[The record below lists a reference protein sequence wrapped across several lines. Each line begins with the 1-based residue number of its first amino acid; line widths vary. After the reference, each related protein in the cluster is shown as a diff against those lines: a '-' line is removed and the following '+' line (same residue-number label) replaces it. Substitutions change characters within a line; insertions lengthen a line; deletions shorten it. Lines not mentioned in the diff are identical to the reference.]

1 MATQEEFIKALIS
14 RLQQPENPP
23 ATTSAFNNL
32 NQLPQSQFPSQQ
44 ANIGQV
50 EQGSLASG
58 FAPPAQQPVQQQA
71 PPPQAQPERDL
82 NLFGGFDRAFLPE
95 AAPIQEEESQN
106 VLMQA
111 GRGFGR
117 GVAQG
122 TLTLGE
128 GLFATADMVTNL
140 AGYEDAIDPATSE
153 ALKLIQDSRKAVGN
167 EEGMVGKLAEALGS
181 MVPLLVPG
189 LGAAGV
195 GTRAAGF
202 VAKGAG
208 YAEAARRNLGY
219 AKGLKALSVVTA
231 STMGGGTANQMLEA
245 YEDAG
250 NEVSTAKRNL
260 AVATGLGIG
269 LLDLAPMEILL
280 RGIPNTMAKNVT
292 NGYIRRATENITNAG
307 AEGGQEA
314 ISGMLQELSAQS
326 NYNPD
331 QPIGDSALSD
341 FGYGAGAGSI
351 VDMLFGR
358 RVKYAKN
365 QKEIDKEYQGTEQLE
380 SLDEEFLKDMQTS
393 EKDVAFYDSDGNQQA
408 GQVVDFGDDFVT
420 LSVGDDLVNVPRDQ
434 SVDEQSGDS
443 LASDKDLLTPRFKIN
458 NRELGDFSAA
468 ELIDEQTRQMLPQ
481 YALDA
486 VDAGDMSLGE
496 ALNIFQSSDG
506 TMEVTMS
513 AGKAYRI
520 KAIRAEM
527 KRRNPDFDQNIS
539 EKAAKNESDVATGLA
554 VDSGEIGDFIAGTMG
569 DNQDTVLGRVVSDTD
584 VSRGPEI
591 EASVLVKAFK
601 RNKVNKTEQKQYIE
615 EVTGDANTP
624 ISDLDSNQKAL
635 IHEKVVTHQARKAA
649 KKDANKAADDLA
661 KTEEEIE
668 RRAAKLAEGS
678 TKASEGPAPTPVA
691 TADTP
696 VTPEAVAP
704 APVTPEPVVEEV
716 VAEEPAAFE
725 PVVFDSKDV
734 ANSKPRYRDEIP
746 EFESLLDKALY
757 IVRDGVKKSKK
768 DASIINELKAAL
780 PGMTEADI
788 RRMGTTI
795 AAEVKERGEAA
806 RKANQSVFKIPTVVP
821 QQAPQ
826 VEAAQPV
833 AVQPEVAQVEV
844 VQPEAEAEDSG
855 GRKSYKIPFDTLDDV
870 RSSTAVQSDFT
881 ISEVQN
887 ELRSEF
893 NPINDA
899 VTELAKT
906 GEVVSLGNGRY
917 RFTPVP
923 TAVDTTTPD
932 SESTQNITLD
942 LVPPQDSAAQVK
954 AELEQ
959 IAQDDTGQ
967 KPKKKK
973 KGRLQKDSVAVVSPV
988 EEADIRDTIG
998 ELSGGDAKALQIGMA
1013 AYRKLRDNGADHNTA
1028 RTEFS
1033 VDPEFQDQLVG
1044 DINFARPAQQSSD
1057 ANVALTAIPNLNTPQ
1072 GPSILVPQKDKPI
1085 DYNQFIRIKKIVNNI
1100 APEADLVVASQL
1112 YGQVTGEGAERKFL
1126 INGQEVGY
1134 DEALGLQVGNVVAVS
1149 VADGHLDPEN
1159 VAYHEATHFLF
1170 NNGFLNDSEI
1180 KSLIANQ
1187 PRLERIVL
1195 EHLGQKQ
1202 YDLVMSGN
1210 EFQNFNELIAYSSAL
1225 YNRGLDIDG
1234 KIPPEFTPPLRR
1246 AFAKIARLFK
1256 QLKSNFTGEFI
1267 PMELE
1272 QVFEQVRQGRAGKR
1286 TPDKDS
1292 VKRIKSV
1299 MLASDP
1305 TGMSSA
1311 TPLAVIK
1318 QGPIAASSTVT
1329 GVMGRN
1335 FTFSPDTP
1343 QRPAFKSKLKGIL
1356 EEQREQK
1363 YLPDAW
1369 GRIKET
1375 KNGSSVAGRLTGVKV
1390 DEFNDSGLGD
1400 YLNRLPADKSV
1411 KGEDLL
1417 EFFEDREQVVEIQ
1430 IYGAPIGA
1438 NRDAQTEREY
1448 QDALRQDRNNEAYEQ
1463 IANDAITSLRLG
1475 RGAARV
1481 VDVMT
1486 TAINVVSLV
1495 PNPAVADQA
1504 FPESIVKAV
1513 RDLEQVIPE
1522 LRGNAAEVQSR
1533 VDTFNDGTTK
1543 KLLNLAN
1550 AISAEDANENSPFN
1564 KTLLGLTLVDTD
1576 SNGVNF
1582 QDFDF
1587 KNERAGFSPT
1597 STLDV
1602 GFGYVG
1608 GQQGSMGFS
1617 GGQPNFY
1624 YAWTTMG
1631 GRELAEVGGDLFL
1644 NKNATEALER
1654 LKGYRDIIYTIPL
1667 TKGEGIEHVHY
1678 PNVRNAFMHMRLA
1691 DIVLDDGTTVLVVEE
1706 IQSDVHQAAQR
1717 KMREMATEY
1726 LYADNEISQPDY
1738 EALTREEK
1746 NLVRPMMD
1754 MFASEVYGKL
1764 VPDLPMK
1771 KENSRLQFAMHQL
1784 VRMAIN
1790 GGYDHIAVSNG
1801 DLQVER
1807 YRNAIKANIDGLV
1820 LTKFT
1825 NTHELVESG
1834 IIESVNSLPGGIPA
1848 VSIRLNAAEFEADT
1862 RFDNEFL
1869 RSDAV
1874 TVDGDGNVS
1883 VVLTEAAIQEELNEL
1898 RQDGSFEPAYP
1909 DPNTG
1914 EFDDAR
1920 ALGGLEAPSSLNVDE
1935 EQRDVIAQNK
1945 LEQAQEEVANFV
1957 SEPSAQLSFDAASI
1971 KKATQGIKAEFMP
1984 ATEATS
1990 SELAQLA
1997 IIKAITKAYPQLAQ
2011 SWIASYT
2018 QPVIGKTREGG
2029 EVGGSFFRDSVELGN
2044 NNITMEGNPSLDQWL
2059 GEDIAVLVRN
2069 ELDNPAMR
2077 GKEFHQKNFIKFIQD
2092 KAVSV
2097 EVEANKLANGET
2109 NLTDY
2114 QKSVAKLVT
2123 SAKDRTTGAI
2133 DIPVG
2138 GGFKN
2143 VYDVKIPQALDN
2155 ALASLHEGSNKEIK
2169 KIKDKIAFNSKDN
2182 LLYLGSSS
2190 GEFLP
2195 ASQYEGTSDILPEGK
2210 ATIIKASDIQ
2220 SQPLRGRPI
2229 AAISDETT
2237 ALKEALAENDSI
2249 IDKVAEETG
2258 FKRIPLDKDA
2268 PDGARMPM
2276 FRNEDTNELKSAR
2289 EFSDEYQNRYMIP
2302 VSNSRNALRLYTLT
2316 EDMKTSPQVS
2326 APSEIYFARVENER
2340 TAATNQG
2347 TDNLRGVMKNGR
2359 QKGIDFIN
2367 SLPFFNTLKDMP
2379 EKKEFYLERA
2389 KYLGTV
2395 AQSTKIATFLRDE
2408 IGNQF
2413 LARSGSKN
2421 RASTEA
2427 LRGAIF
2433 QYLTTGDAQQ
2443 EAVLLQQLGALD
2455 PRAAKASAKAKDM
2468 IEKLGLELMQAGL
2481 LPANSFYKYRRS
2493 YLPRIYLKNVLED
2506 KMDARFSYLKPR
2518 KDDMTDQAQEALGV
2532 INELDPAFLVSRA
2545 IQRPVRDLQFIEF
2558 MNSVAGNEAWTVAD
2572 DQFVVEYTGP
2582 DGKPQKVS
2590 GFYLL
2595 DQVNTLTSIAA
2606 AVEAADPDKA
2616 VKLRSDAAQIDSMV
2630 RTTFEERG
2638 VLQYITDPNIDI
2650 SGITQ
2655 TYGFEF
2661 KRVPRGRQYGML
2673 AGRLVRQEIFDDVV
2687 ASSAMLNIG
2696 DQAYVNI
2703 LSTGRKAT
2711 AIWKTIKVPLN
2722 PPTIARNT
2730 FSNAIL
2736 MHLSGVPFYRVIPR
2750 MVEAAREIV
2759 AYNNKDFEN
2768 SKHYAAMIARG
2779 VQQSSFTDQELILM
2793 QDDMLDFLRSVD
2805 AKDLGM
2811 IGWLKL
2817 NTWTRLAQKAS
2828 KLYQGIEVVGKTA
2841 IAIDVMEREG
2851 GTADDA
2857 FMRAQEYL
2865 FDYSDVPQTVR
2876 AIRQSPVGIPFLTF
2890 QYKVLPVLAKT
2901 ALRNP
2906 MKFAPYVALS
2916 YALPSL
2922 FMSAF
2927 DIDDEEYEAVKK
2939 AMPDYL
2945 RGNPGLIPVPARDS
2959 KGRLQFLDTSYLY
2972 PWGSFT
2978 GLLANS
2984 VSGGK
2989 QLFGA
2994 KKPEDQGFSIKD
3006 VTSTLGMFGGP
3017 AWSLAGAAQNLDPF
3031 TQRPIVNP
3039 EDPMFV
3045 SGAIEKPFYRRGKMT
3060 DAMFW
3065 AANQYL
3071 LPGFLNTEYGAVA
3084 KLNTALKGDRK
3095 ANGIEADTLGQAIMR
3110 FVGLNL
3116 TNVDP
3121 LQIQMSLRYLD
3132 GEKSKITTQINRLRK
3147 DQSLSVQERERR
3159 IGNYYEVLSS
3169 YKQKKAALI
3178 QAGRTSRNVTER
3190 LRRKDTQPSPA
3201 QSSYTRP

>member
-1 MATQEEFIKALIS
+1 MATQEEFIQALIS

-58 FAPPAQQPVQQQA
+58 FAPEERDGTFMLNRATGQVVTGVAKQPVQQQA
-71 PPPQAQPERDL
+71 PPPQAQSERDL
-82 NLFGGFDRAFLPE
+82 NLFGGFNRAFLPE

-106 VLMQA
+106 VLMQV

-140 AGYEDAIDPATSE
+140 AGYEDSIDPATSE

-202 VAKGAG
+202 AARGAG

-219 AKGLKALSVVTA
+219 AKGLKALSVMTA

-280 RGIPNTMAKNVT
+280 RGIPNTMAKNVS

-314 ISGMLQELSAQS
+314 LSGILQELSAQG

-351 VDMLFGR
+351 VDLLFGR

-393 EKDVAFYDSDGNQQA
+393 EKDVAFYDADGNQQS

-420 LSVGDDLVNVPRDQ
+420 LSVGDDLINVPRDQ

-458 NRELGDFSAA
+458 GRELGDFSAA

-496 ALNIFQSSDG
+496 ALDIFQSSDG
-506 TMEVTMS
+506 TMELTMS

-527 KRRNPDFDQNIS
+527 KRRNPEFDQNIS

-554 VDSGEIGDFIAGTMG
+554 VDSGEIGDFIAGTVG
-569 DNQDTVLGRVVSDTD
+569 DNQDTVLGRVASDTD

-591 EASVLVKAFK
+591 ETSVLVKAFK
-601 RNKVNKTEQKQYIE
+601 RNGVNKSEQKQYIQ
-615 EVTGDANTP
+615 EVTGGRNVP
-624 ISDLDSNQKAL
+624 VSDLNSNQKAA
-635 IHEKVVTHQARKAA
+635 IHEKVVTHRERKKA
-649 KKDANKAADDLA
+649 KKEADKAADDQA

-668 RRAAKLAEGS
+668 KRAAKLAEGS
-678 TKASEGPAPTPVA
+678 AKASEGPAPTPVA
-691 TADTP
+691 AADTP
-696 VTPEAVAP
+696 VTPAAVAP
-704 APVTPEPVVEEV
+704 APVTPEAVTPEPVTPEPVVEEV

-788 RRMGTTI
+788 RSMGTTI

-833 AVQPEVAQVEV
+833 AVQPETVQPAA
-844 VQPEAEAEDSG
+844 VQPETVQPSVVE
-855 GRKSYKIPFDTLDDV
+855 T
-870 RSSTAVQSDFT
+870 TA
-881 ISEVQN
+881 
-887 ELRSEF
+887 
-893 NPINDA
+893 
-899 VTELAKT
+899 
-906 GEVVSLGNGRY
+906 
-917 RFTPVP
+917 
-923 TAVDTTTPD
+923 PD

-942 LVPPQDSAAQVK
+942 LVSPQDPAAQVK

-959 IAQDDTGQ
+959 IAQDEAGQ

-973 KGRLQKDSVAVVSPV
+973 KGRLQKGTVAVVSPA

-1013 AYRKLRDNGADHNTA
+1013 AYRKLRDDGADHDTA

-1033 VDPEFQDQLVG
+1033 VDPKFQDQLVG
-1044 DINFARPAQQSSD
+1044 DIDFARPAQQSTD
-1057 ANVALTAIPNLNTPQ
+1057 ADVALTAIPNLNTPQ

-1187 PRLERIVL
+1187 PRLERIVRD
-1195 EHLGQKQ
+1195 HLGQKQ
-1202 YDLVMSGN
+1202 YDIVMSGN
-1210 EFQNFNELIAYSSAL
+1210 DFQNFNELIAYASAL

-1246 AFAKIARLFK
+1246 AFAKLARLFK

-1311 TPLAVIK
+1311 TPLAVMK
-1318 QGPIAASSTVT
+1318 QGPIAASSTVA
-1329 GVMGRN
+1329 GAMNRD

-1356 EEQREQK
+1356 EEKREQK

-1375 KNGSSVAGRLTGVKV
+1375 KNGSSVAGVLTGVKV

-1417 EFFEDREQVVEIQ
+1417 EFFEDREQIVEIQ
-1430 IYGAPIGA
+1430 IYGTPIGA

-1463 IANDAITSLRLG
+1463 VANQAINSLRLG
-1475 RGAARV
+1475 TGAAHV

-1486 TAINVVSLV
+1486 TAINIQSRV
-1495 PNPAVADQA
+1495 PNPEVADQA
-1504 FPESIVKAV
+1504 FPESIIKAV
-1513 RDLEQVIPE
+1513 KDLEQEIPD
-1522 LRGNAAEVQSR
+1522 LRGTTSEVQSMI
-1533 VDTFNDGTTK
+1533 DSLNDKTRK
-1543 KLLNLAN
+1543 KFLNLAN
-1550 AISAEDANENSPFN
+1550 VISTEAANEESPFN

-1576 SNGVNF
+1576 YSGTAL
-1582 QDFDF
+1582 QKMKF
-1587 KNERAGFSPT
+1587 KDGGAGLSTKESFTPSSGSIAAGFG
-1597 STLDV
+1597 DV
-1602 GFGYVG
+1602 GGDR
-1608 GQQGSMGFS
+1608 GSVGFS
-1617 GGQPNFY
+1617 DDQPNFY

-1631 GRELAEVGGDLFL
+1631 GRELPEIGSDLFL
-1644 NKNATEALER
+1644 NKNATEALMA
-1654 LKGYRDIIYTIPL
+1654 LDGYRDIIYTIPL
-1667 TKGEGIEHVHY
+1667 TKGEGMEHMHY
-1678 PNVRNAFMHMRLA
+1678 PDVRNAFMHMRLS
-1691 DIVLDDGTTVLVVEE
+1691 DIVLDDGSTVLVVEE
-1706 IQSDVHQAAQR
+1706 IQSDIHQAAQR
-1717 KMREMATEY
+1717 KMREMATDY
-1726 LYADNEISQPDY
+1726 LFAEGEISQPDY
-1738 EALTREEK
+1738 ISLSRDEK

-1754 MFASEVYGKL
+1754 MFSDRVYGKL
-1764 VPDLPMK
+1764 LPDLPMK

-1790 GGYDHIAVSNG
+1790 GGYDHIAVSNS

-1807 YRNAIKANIDGLV
+1807 YRNTIKANIDGLV

-1825 NTHELVESG
+1825 NTYELVESG
-1834 IIESVNSLPGGIPA
+1834 IIESINSLPGGIPA
-1848 VSIRLNAAEFEADT
+1848 VSIRLNAAEFEDDT
-1862 RFDNEFL
+1862 RFNDEFL

-1874 TVDGDGNVS
+1874 TVDGEGNVS
-1883 VVLTEAAIQEELNEL
+1883 LILTESAIQAELDEL
-1898 RQDGSFEPAYP
+1898 RRDGSFEPAYP

-1914 EFDDAR
+1914 EFDAAR
-1920 ALGGLEAPSSLNVDE
+1920 ALGGLEAPPSLNVDE
-1935 EQRDVIAQNK
+1935 EQRNVIAQNK
-1945 LEQAQEEVANFV
+1945 LEQAQEEVSDFV
-1957 SEPSAQLSFDAASI
+1957 SEPSITLASSAEAI
-1971 KKATQGIKAEFMP
+1971 QAIKAEFMP

-1990 SELAQLA
+1990 SQLAQLA
-1997 IIKAITKAYPQLAQ
+1997 IAKAITKAYPQLSQ

-2029 EVGGSFFRDSVELGN
+2029 DVQGSFFRDSVELGN
-2044 NNITMEGNPSLDQWL
+2044 NSITMEGNPTLDEWL

-2069 ELDNPAMR
+2069 ELENPEMR
-2077 GKEFHQKNFIKFIQD
+2077 GQEFYKKDFIKFIQD

-2097 EVEANKLANGET
+2097 EAEANKIANGET

-2114 QKSVAKLVT
+2114 QKKVAKLVT

-2143 VYDVKIPQALDN
+2143 IYDVKIPQALDN

-2169 KIKDKIAFNSKDN
+2169 KIRDKIAFNSKDN

-2190 GEFLP
+2190 GKFLSP
-2195 ASQYEGTSDILPEGK
+2195 RQYEGTSDILPEGE

-2229 AAISDETT
+2229 AAISGETT
-2237 ALKEALAENDSI
+2237 ALQEALADNDFI

-2258 FKRIPLDKDA
+2258 FKRIPMNVDDPNGTML
-2268 PDGARMPM
+2268 PM
-2276 FRNEDTNELKSAR
+2276 FRNEDTGELKSAR

-2326 APSEIYFARVENER
+2326 APSEIYFAKVENER

-2379 EKKEFYLERA
+2379 QKKEFYLERA

-2413 LARSGSKN
+2413 LTRSGNKN
-2421 RASTEA
+2421 RSSTEA

-2443 EAVLLQQLGALD
+2443 EAVLLQQLDALD

-2468 IEKLGLELMQAGL
+2468 IENLGLELMQAGL

-2545 IQRPVRDLQFIEF
+2545 IQRPIRDLQFIEF

-2616 VKLRSDAAQIDSMV
+2616 AKLRSDAAQIDNMV

-2650 SGITQ
+2650 SGLTQ

-2696 DQAYVNI
+2696 DQAYVNV

-2711 AIWKTIKVPLN
+2711 AVWKTIKVPLN

-2736 MHLSGVPFYRVIPR
+2736 IHMSGVPFYRVIPR

-2793 QDDMLDFLRSVD
+2793 QDDMLDFLQSVD

-2817 NTWTRLAQKAS
+2817 NTWTKLAQKAS

-2841 IAIDVMEREG
+2841 IAIDVMDREG

-2989 QLFGA
+2989 QLFGE

-3084 KLNTALKGDRK
+3084 KLNTALKGDKK

-3132 GEKSKITTQINRLRK
+3132 AEKSKITTQINRLRK
-3147 DQSLSVQERERR
+3147 DQSLSVQERKRR

-3169 YKQKKAALI
+3169 YKQKKAALT
-3178 QAGRTSRNVTER
+3178 QAGRTARNVTER